1 MNIDDLTDYRRQYW
15 PAACFPADMPEADR
29 YRYVLWHYIR
39 LQRRQWGRER
49 AALRPTFALRLAV
62 RARWFRLAL
71 RTTCRLLRLMLV
83 IDGSLPTRA
92 AAARRR
98 VR

>member
-15 PAACFPADMPEADR
+15 PAGCFPADTPEADR

-49 AALRPTFALRLAV
+49 AVLRPALALRLAV
-62 RARWFRLAL
+62 RARWCGLAFRTA
-71 RTTCRLLRLMLV
+71 CRLLRLMLV